1 MTKRRSAKLD
11 GKRTAEKR
19 ASEKRGRRSET
30 FAALFLM
37 LKGYRI
43 LERRARTPLGEID
56 LIARAP
62 SGVLCFVEVK
72 SRGDMAAMPHAFGER
87 QRARIARAAALYVA
101 RRPALGAKGVRF
113 DMVTVAPGALPRH
126 MPDAWRP

>member
-1 MTKRRSAKLD
+1 MPTMSKRSSSKLD
-11 GKRTAEKR
+11 GKRA
-19 ASEKRGRRSET
+19 AEKRGRRSET

-43 LERRARTPLGEID
+43 VERRARTPLGEID
-56 LIARAP
+56 LVARAP

-72 SRGDMAAMPHAFGER
+72 SRADMTAMPHAFGER

-101 RRPALGAKGVRF
+101 RRPSLGAKGVRF